1 MIIRCFLLD
10 HHYLYSRTT
19 KTNVDLYPAF
29 CPPIFGDLECR
40 ADWLQTNTETQRA
53 LWKRVTGTRI
63 RDFLVSLVILRQPSL
78 GVNANQKRIKAVK
91 VRIQKQ
97 GIRLLTRC
105 SSCEH
110 IVARVSGK
118 EPETV
123 SLTLHC
129 HSCSL
134 IENTQSGV
142 HQGN

>member
-1 MIIRCFLLD
+1 MEACNWHAYQRLSGLL
-10 HHYLYSRTT
+10 
-19 KTNVDLYPAF
+19 
-29 CPPIFGDLECR
+29 GDLE
-40 ADWLQTNTETQRA
+40 AA
-53 LWKRVTGTRI
+53 FSGSKRLIKKG
-63 RDFLVSLVILRQPSL
+63 
-78 GVNANQKRIKAVK
+78 IKAVK